1 MPRSTTD
8 LRDLKQRLSPQL
20 LNIAGI
26 SGVGI
31 SGGALAIYLEDD
43 SAPVRQAVEKILK
56 NEAPDAP
63 VTYVVTGK
71 FRVH

>member
-20 LNIAGI
+20 LHIAGI

-31 SGGALAIYLEDD
+31 SGEALAIYLEDD
-43 SAPVRQAVEKILK
+43 SAIVRQAVETILK

-71 FRVH
+71 FRAH

>member
-1 MPRSTTD
+1 MSMTD
-8 LRDLKQRLSPQL
+8 LRNLKRRLSPQL

-31 SGGALAIYLEDD
+31 SEGTLAVYLEDD
-43 SAPVRQAVEKILK
+43 SPTVRQEVEKVVGNKALGV
-56 NEAPDAP
+56 P

-71 FRVH
+71 FRAH